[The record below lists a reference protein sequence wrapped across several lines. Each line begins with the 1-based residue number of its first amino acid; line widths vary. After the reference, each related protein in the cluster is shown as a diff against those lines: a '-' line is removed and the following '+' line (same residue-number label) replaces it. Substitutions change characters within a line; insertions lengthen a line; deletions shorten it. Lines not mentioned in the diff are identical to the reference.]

1 MVRRPP
7 KSTPTD
13 TLFPYT
19 TLFRSGLQRLHDG
32 AEQAV
37 VAQAVEADA
46 GEELEGQAIGPE
58 LGHARPLHGADQD
71 QLAGAGLP
79 QRANR
84 PLALAHADPQ
94 VLAAGH
100 GGRIGLSLDGDHEGA
115 AAAVAAGL
123 DQPSRERAA
132 AGHDA
137 ERPGHHSSSG

>member
-1 MVRRPP
+1 MIPLPP
-7 KSTPTD
+7 RTNLTD
-13 TLFPYT
+13 TRLPYT
-19 TLFRSGLQRLHDG
+19 TLVRS
-32 AEQAV
+32 V

-100 GGRIGLSLDGDHEGA
+100 GGRIGLSLAGEHEGA
-115 AAAVAAGL
+115 AAPVAARF
-123 DQPSRERAA
+123 DTPTPETAP
-132 AGHDA
+132 AGHQPA
-137 ERPGHHSSSG
+137 

>member
-1 MVRRPP
+1 MIPLPP
-7 KSTPTD
+7 RTNLTD
-13 TLFPYT
+13 TRLPYT
-19 TLFRSGLQRLHDG
+19 TLVRS
-32 AEQAV
+32 V

-115 AAAVAAGL
+115 AAAVAAGF
-123 DQPSRERAA
+123 DKPSRGSADRKSTSRNSK
-132 AGHDA
+132 H
-137 ERPGHHSSSG
+137 